1 LSLACHHHHHHHHCH
16 CHHHH
21 HDLNALFWF
30 DWQAGTVVNIRV
42 RPGADGSAPGI
53 KVQLASGVQQYYTFA
68 DVVPHV
74 HSEQE
79 EEERVAER
87 EYDWDEVRRK
97 RTFCAIF
104 ILKTIILPR
113 QARDKHRKNSK
124 KRVPFSCRAA

>member
-1 LSLACHHHHHHHHCH
+1 M
-16 CHHHH
+16 
-21 HDLNALFWF
+21 
-30 DWQAGTVVNIRV
+30 NIRV
-42 RPGADGSAPGI
+42 RPGADDNGSAPGI

-79 EEERVAER
+79 EEEERVAER

-97 RTFCAIF
+97 RTFCAIL

-124 KRVPFSCRAA
+124 KRVSFSCRAA

>member
-1 LSLACHHHHHHHHCH
+1 M
-16 CHHHH
+16 
-21 HDLNALFWF
+21 
-30 DWQAGTVVNIRV
+30 NIRV

-53 KVQLASGVQQYYTFA
+53 KVQLASGVQQYYAFA

-97 RTFCAIF
+97 RTFCAIL

-113 QARDKHRKNSK
+113 QARDKHRKTQKSE
-124 KRVPFSCRAA
+124 CRFLAGRPEWQSEHCHRTVSAQHVARSYRWMDK

>member
-1 LSLACHHHHHHHHCH
+1 
-16 CHHHH
+16 
-21 HDLNALFWF
+21 LFWF
-30 DWQAGTVVNIRV
+30 DWHWQAGTVVNIRV

>member
-1 LSLACHHHHHHHHCH
+1 M
-16 CHHHH
+16 
-21 HDLNALFWF
+21 
-30 DWQAGTVVNIRV
+30 
-42 RPGADGSAPGI
+42 
-53 KVQLASGVQQYYTFA
+53 QLASGVQQYYTFA

-87 EYDWDEVRRK
+87 EYDWEEVRRK

-104 ILKTIILPR
+104 ILISIILPR

-124 KRVPFSCRAA
+124 KVSAVFLQGGLNGNPNTATER